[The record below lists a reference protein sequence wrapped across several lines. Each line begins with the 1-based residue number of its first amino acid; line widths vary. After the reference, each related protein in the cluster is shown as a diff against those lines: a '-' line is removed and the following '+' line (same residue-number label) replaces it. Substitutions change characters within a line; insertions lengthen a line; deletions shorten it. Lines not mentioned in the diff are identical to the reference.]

1 VKNGQT
7 SGQRYLAFRCTGCGN
22 CCKDPLLPL
31 TDTDLSLIQGRT
43 GDHPSD
49 FVRWVTRHEIQM
61 DDEPEAF
68 VVLRQ
73 GKRVMTL
80 RHGRRG
86 CHFLG
91 DDDRCTIY
99 EKRPLGCRIFPFDPT
114 FDKQGSLRRLK
125 LIDAT
130 DCQYEL
136 DGRNDPQRLRSLHA
150 RYENATTR
158 YHERVA
164 EWNRVEAARRRKGRA
179 ARTAR
184 EFLEYLGFPS

>member
-1 VKNGQT
+1 VKNGQK
-7 SGQRYLAFRCTGCGN
+7 YLSFRCTGCGN

-31 TDTDLSLIQGRT
+31 TDTDLSLIQGKT
-43 GDHPSD
+43 GHHPRD

-68 VVLRQ
+68 VLLRQ

-86 CHFLG
+86 CHYLG
-91 DDDRCTIY
+91 ADDRCTIY

-114 FDKQGSLRRLK
+114 FDQRGNLRRLK

-130 DCQYEL
+130 DCRYEL
-136 DGRNDPQRLRSLHA
+136 DGNNDPVRLRSLHA

-164 EWNRVEAARRRKGRA
+164 AWNREQSALRRKGRS

-184 EFLEYLGFPS
+184 DFLAYLGFPS

>member
-1 VKNGQT
+1 MKNGHD
-7 SGQRYLAFRCTGCGN
+7 YLAFRCTGCGN

-31 TDTDLSLIQGRT
+31 THVDLRLIARRT
-43 GDHPSD
+43 GEHPRQ
-49 FVRWVTRHEIQM
+49 FVRWVTRDEIQM

-80 RHGRRG
+80 QHRRG
-86 CHFLG
+86 GCRYLG

-99 EKRPLGCRIFPFDPT
+99 GGRPLGCRIFPFDPT
-114 FDKQGSLRRLK
+114 FDRRGGLRRLK

-130 DCQYEL
+130 DCRYEL
-136 DGRNDPQRLRSLHA
+136 DGHNDPAALGALHDK
-150 RYENATTR
+150 YEDASER

-164 EWNRVEAARRRKGRA
+164 QWNRAQAARKRRGRRA
-179 ARTAR
+179 QTAR
-184 EFLEYLGFPS
+184 EFFEFLGVEPFAPA